1 MKEQV
6 ADISK
11 VLQGITED
19 MRLLRETI
27 NQQYSEIVRLNLNI
41 YALSLQI
48 SKLKIILKYSYTFH
62 FDFGVDTFLEVYWS
76 QQQLRTTI
84 KRQIILFRPKKRINC
99 HTQYIPCHC

>member
-19 MRLLRETI
+19 MRLLRRAV

-41 YALSLQI
+41 YVLSLQI
-48 SKLKIILKYSYTFH
+48 SKLKIILNYSYTFH
-62 FDFGVDTFLEVYWS
+62 FDFGVDTFLEVYLVS
-76 QQQLRTTI
+76 ATAKSYYKTPYNSI
-84 KRQIILFRPKKRINC
+84 
-99 HTQYIPCHC
+99 